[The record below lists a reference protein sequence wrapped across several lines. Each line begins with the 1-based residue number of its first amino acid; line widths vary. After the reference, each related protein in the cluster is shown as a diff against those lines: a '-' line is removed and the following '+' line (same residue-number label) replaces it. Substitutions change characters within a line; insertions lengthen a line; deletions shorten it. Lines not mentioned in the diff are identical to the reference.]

1 LDYEFYS
8 DIFKSLSLQG
18 FLLSNVFFE
27 LERDE
32 LDRLKALELF
42 DEWEELVL
50 KSSHYFVLTATR
62 GSCSFLLP
70 ASSCQVPGEM
80 FACTAEQPLIC

>member
-1 LDYEFYS
+1 MDYEFYGDS
-8 DIFKSLSLQG
+8 FKSLSLQG

-50 KSSHYFVLTATR
+50 KSSHYFVLTAAK

-70 ASSCQVPGEM
+70 ASSCQVPLEILP
-80 FACTAEQPLIC
+80 TEQQPLIC